1 MTVSNGIV
9 VHRQDAFELLDKFS
23 LFSSDDQRRW
33 WNQTGPK
40 LLKLLRDAQ
49 YQENDQFTYLYLL
62 QQRIVPTLGVFPT
75 PGQDDR
81 RYWSQV
87 TTYGVPYELSW
98 NLLHNIVR
106 IGFEPVSHLTQTGGD
121 TFNQRATEECLSQL
135 ASLEKTFDLERF
147 KHFQRELAV
156 TPDEESRILQDK
168 SPLPRA
174 GRGQYALAVE
184 LQNSGIN
191 AKAYFFPHMKAL
203 ATGHSPGKLFFDSME
218 KLGLSGLKEPV
229 QHLRD
234 FLALGEDGIPADS
247 TVTPVLLGCD
257 LCDSE
262 KSRVK
267 LYITDQT
274 VTWDR
279 VAGLWTLGGHRQD
292 DPQCG
297 EGLILLRKLW
307 DLLEIPE
314 GVRDNVWPK
323 LAFGEPPSHEY
334 RATMMA
340 NWTLSPNKRFPDPQI
355 YFLTF
360 GISDS
365 VVMDALVA
373 FYEIIGWTDLAKTY
387 KDKVIS
393 Y

>member
-1 MTVSNGIV
+1 MTGLNETSVNS
-9 VHRQDAFELLDKFS
+9 QEAFELLDKFS
-23 LFSSDDQRRW
+23 WFSSDDQRRW
-33 WNQTGPK
+33 WKQTGSKLQK
-40 LLKLLRDAQ
+40 LLGDAQ
-49 YQENDQFTYLYLL
+49 YSEKDQVLYLYLL

-75 PGQDDR
+75 PGQDSQ

-106 IGFEPVSHLTQTGGD
+106 IGFEPVSHLTENGGD
-121 TFNQRATEECLSQL
+121 IFNQRATEECLSQL
-135 ASLEKTFDLERF
+135 ASLDATFDLERF
-147 KHFQRELAV
+147 RHFQRELAV
-156 TPDEESRILQDK
+156 NPDEESRILQGK
-168 SPLPRA
+168 APLPRA

-203 ATGHSPGKLFFDSME
+203 ATGLSPGKLFFNSME
-218 KLGLSGLKEPV
+218 KLGLSGLKEPLH
-229 QHLRD
+229 HLSD
-234 FLALGEDGIPADS
+234 FLGLSEDGIPADS

-257 LCDSE
+257 LCDPA
-262 KSRVK
+262 KSRMK

-279 VAGLWTLGGHRQD
+279 VVGVWTLGGRRQD

-297 EGLILLRKLW
+297 DGLILLRKLW
-307 DLLEIPE
+307 DLLDIPE
-314 GVRDNVWPK
+314 GSRDNVWPN
-323 LAFGEPPSHEY
+323 LAFGEPPSCDY

-340 NWTLSPNKRFPDPQI
+340 NWTLSPTKRFPDPQI

-360 GISDS
+360 GMSDV
-365 VVMDALVA
+365 VVMDALVT
-373 FYEIIGWTDLAKTY
+373 FYEIIGWTDLARTY
-387 KDKVIS
+387 RDKVTS